1 MNARGRRFL
10 LRIAMHEA
18 GHAVAAFAV
27 RRQVLRISTL
37 SMPDKTKARISVSGA
52 PMYVNERCRDNPKA
66 RRWIENDLLF
76 LYAGPAAEARVFGWN
91 PRGSMVDVAWAK
103 LHAGYLHRGEAAR
116 AACLRSG
123 RARAVEFV
131 SEPQQWVQ
139 IEALAEV
146 LVVRGELSSRK
157 ARAVCEAAKQGLR
170 FQELIEAENRRIQEG
185 IKQSDEPHIL
195 AVRDLPGWARKLLE

>member
-1 MNARGRRFL
+1 
-10 LRIAMHEA
+10 
-18 GHAVAAFAV
+18 
-27 RRQVLRISTL
+27 
-37 SMPDKTKARISVSGA
+37 
-52 PMYVNERCRDNPKA
+52 MYVNERCRDNPKA

-185 IKQSDEPHIL
+185 IKQSDECTSWPSGTCRAGGSCWSEDCWRSLH
-195 AVRDLPGWARKLLE
+195 VLPGIAGAHYRAGVGEGQSRRERRGDPLSARHDAG